1 MGQDT
6 IKKEKRARRK
16 RRIRK
21 TVSGTTER
29 PRLTVYR
36 SHKHIYGQIVDDL
49 TSKTLVAAS
58 SVVRDLKEG
67 AKHGGNVAAAKK
79 VGALLAKRALEKGV
93 RQVVFDRNGY
103 LYHGRV
109 KALADAA
116 REAGLKF

>member
-6 IKKEKRARRK
+6 LKKDKRARRK

-21 TVSGTTER
+21 KVSGTSER

-58 SVVRDLKEG
+58 SLVKELKG
-67 AKHGGNVAAAKK
+67 AAKHGGNVDAAKK

-93 RQVVFDRNGY
+93 KQVVFDRNGY